1 MFPNYFPYHRQD
13 FNGNINLAIFV
24 NLLIYILILLTVPSL
39 FILLLSFIKP
49 KLKPTSNFYLYAFS
63 SAIFVL
69 IGTVGLIGES
79 LEHGREYISGLRSG
93 NTPKV
98 NEAIEAGLAT
108 GLAIGITAG
117 GALIGLTVVILFR
130 FLFIKKFGE
139 IHHTHGMHGHND
151 LITNVHDIDSKTIKA
166 AWLVI
171 FLILSHRMI
180 DGFIL
185 GGATYRFTFGS
196 NKGLNTFG
204 SNEGLNIGFIIT
216 FNLHIL
222 VEAVI
227 IYYRQIQYGQK
238 RWKAVM
244 YNFLTTLVIVPIM
257 FLGAYINPYL
267 QELGWFLPVVNA
279 SGGAIITFVGIIE
292 IVPEF
297 IHFKDMQSKE
307 WYKVIIAFALGIIV
321 ALILLSF
328 HTHGHEHGE
337 HGHSH
342 GHAGHQHGHEHH
354 FKQVAQ
360 SIFSLQSLR
369 I

>member
-13 FNGNINLAIFV
+13 FNNNLHLAIFV

-79 LEHGREYISGLRSG
+79 LENGREFIGRLESG
-93 NTPKV
+93 NILKV
-98 NEAIEAGLAT
+98 NEAIEA

-185 GGATYRFTFGS
+185 GGTTYRFTFGS
-196 NKGLNTFG
+196 NK
-204 SNEGLNIGFIIT
+204 GLNIGFIIT

-267 QELGWFLPVVNA
+267 QRLGWFLPVVNA

-342 GHAGHQHGHEHH
+342 SHGHAGHDHGHEHH
-354 FKQVAQ
+354 FKQIAQ
-360 SIFSLQSLR
+360 SVFSLQSLR

>member
-79 LEHGREYISGLRSG
+79 LEHGREFIGRLETNNILR
-93 NTPKV
+93 V
-98 NEAIEAGLAT
+98 NEAIEA

-185 GGATYRFTFGS
+185 GGTTYRFTS
-196 NKGLNTFG
+196 D
-204 SNEGLNIGFIIT
+204 SNEPLSIGFIIT

-267 QELGWFLPVVNA
+267 QRLGWFLPVVNA

-342 GHAGHQHGHEHH
+342 GHGHAGHDHGHEHH
-354 FKQVAQ
+354 FKQIAQ
-360 SIFSLQSLR
+360 SVFSLQSLR

>member
-39 FILLLSFIKP
+39 FVLLLSFIKP

-79 LEHGREYISGLRSG
+79 LEHGREYISRLRSG
-93 NTPKV
+93 NIRKV
-98 NEAIEAGLAT
+98 NEAIEA

-139 IHHTHGMHGHND
+139 IHHTHEMHGHND

-185 GGATYRFTFGS
+185 GGATYRFTSRFTSDS
-196 NKGLNTFG
+196 NQ
-204 SNEGLNIGFIIT
+204 ELNIGFIIT

-267 QELGWFLPVVNA
+267 QRLDWFLPVVNA

-342 GHAGHQHGHEHH
+342 SHGHAGHNHGHEHH
-354 FKQVAQ
+354 FKQIAQ
-360 SIFSLQSLR
+360 SVFSLQSLR

>member
-93 NTPKV
+93 NIPKV
-98 NEAIEAGLAT
+98 NEAIEA

-185 GGATYRFTFGS
+185 GGTTYRFT
-196 NKGLNTFG
+196 N
-204 SNEGLNIGFIIT
+204 SNEKLSIGFIIT

-257 FLGAYINPYL
+257 FLGAYINPCL
-267 QELGWFLPVVNA
+267 QKLGWFLPVVNA

-328 HTHGHEHGE
+328 HTHGH
-337 HGHSH
+337 
-342 GHAGHQHGHEHH
+342 AGHHHVHEHH
-354 FKQVAQ
+354 FKQIAQ
-360 SIFSLQSLR
+360 SLLSLQSLR

>member
-1 MFPNYFPYHRQD
+1 MFPNYFPYHPQD
-13 FNGNINLAIFV
+13 FNNNIHLAIFV

-69 IGTVGLIGES
+69 LGTVGLIGES
-79 LEHGREYISGLRSG
+79 LEHGREFIGKLESKNLL
-93 NTPKV
+93 KV
-98 NEAIEAGLAT
+98 NEAVEAGLA
-108 GLAIGITAG
+108 IGMTVG

-151 LITNVHDIDSKTIKA
+151 HITNVHDIDAKTIKA

-185 GGATYRFTFGS
+185 GATTYRFTVHSS
-196 NKGLNTFG
+196 NDGL
-204 SNEGLNIGFIIT
+204 SIGFIIT

-297 IHFKDMQSKE
+297 IHFKNMQSKE

-342 GHAGHQHGHEHH
+342 GHEHH
-354 FKQVAQ
+354 HLKQIAQ
-360 SIFSLQSLR
+360 NVLSLQSLR

>member
-79 LEHGREYISGLRSG
+79 LEHGREFSG
-93 NTPKV
+93 NIPKV
-98 NEAIEAGLAT
+98 NEAIKA

-166 AWLVI
+166 A
-171 FLILSHRMI
+171 
-180 DGFIL
+180 
-185 GGATYRFTFGS
+185 
-196 NKGLNTFG
+196 
-204 SNEGLNIGFIIT
+204 
-216 FNLHIL
+216 
-222 VEAVI
+222 
-227 IYYRQIQYGQK
+227 
-238 RWKAVM
+238 
-244 YNFLTTLVIVPIM
+244 
-257 FLGAYINPYL
+257 
-267 QELGWFLPVVNA
+267 
-279 SGGAIITFVGIIE
+279 
-292 IVPEF
+292 
-297 IHFKDMQSKE
+297 
-307 WYKVIIAFALGIIV
+307 
-321 ALILLSF
+321 
-328 HTHGHEHGE
+328 
-337 HGHSH
+337 
-342 GHAGHQHGHEHH
+342 
-354 FKQVAQ
+354 
-360 SIFSLQSLR
+360 
-369 I
+369 